1 MSGTETASRTFVRL
15 LPRFTIVE
23 WLVLLVIG
31 GMLSTFLLEE
41 LGGRLGSR
49 DGVKDA
55 ETDIAAG
62 SLKLKFAGKP
72 PYYREQMKAI
82 FRERYGVTLEY
93 IGGCCPSSYRRNYN
107 AAYNDQMQKAAVLR
121 FPDFAIDTVY
131 ASVREEAK
139 RRRDAGRNTRQSRPQ
154 QTLYGQC
161 QPMSPTVKGSTRQ

>member
-1 MSGTETASRTFVRL
+1 MRL
-15 LPRFTIVE
+15 LPRFTIAE
-23 WLVLLVIG
+23 LLVLLVIG

-41 LGGRLGSR
+41 VGGRLGSR

-72 PYYREQMKAI
+72 PYCREQMKAV

-107 AAYNDQMQKAAVLR
+107 SAYNDQMQKAAVLR
-121 FPDFAIDTVY
+121 FPGFAMDTVH
-131 ASVREEAK
+131 ASVREEAE
-139 RRRDAGRNTRQSRPQ
+139 RRHDTERNVRQSGPQ
-154 QTLYGQC
+154 QTLHGQC
-161 QPMSPTVKGSTRQ
+161 QPIFPTVKGSTRQ